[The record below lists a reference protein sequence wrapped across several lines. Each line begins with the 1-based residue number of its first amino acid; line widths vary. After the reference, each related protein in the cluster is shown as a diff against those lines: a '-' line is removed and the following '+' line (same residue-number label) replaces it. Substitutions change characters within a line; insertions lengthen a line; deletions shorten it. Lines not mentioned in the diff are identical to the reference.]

1 MNNKIDIPQGWEIK
15 KLGEVCDELVRGP
28 FGSSLKKEFFV
39 KPSIDTYKVYEQ
51 KNAIQGNCNIGTYYI
66 TNEKFKELV
75 RFECKHGD
83 IIMSCSGTIGKLYT
97 IPNGAPKGIINQAL
111 LKISLNSSINEYI
124 FKLVF
129 ANKIQSLSMAGSG
142 IQNIASVKYIKNIN
156 IMLPPLEEQKK
167 IADILLT
174 WDKAITTL
182 KEIIQQKELQKK
194 GLMQNLLTGKKRLD
208 GFNDE
213 WKEVKLGEIAEIKSG
228 YSFRTTSFS
237 HSGIALIRIS
247 NIICNK
253 IEINNNTVFLPNN
266 YKDLYDNFII
276 KNNDLLIAMSG
287 ATTGKMGVY
296 RTNNIALLNQRVG
309 CIRAKI
315 NYSQDFI
322 IQALS
327 NFDYIFLN
335 MSYGGAQENISIK
348 DISNAKLFIPTS
360 IEEQKAIAEI
370 LMKADEE
377 ISLLNKQLELYTEQ
391 KKGLMQQLLTGKI
404 RVN

>member
-1 MNNKIDIPQGWEIK
+1 MTRIGSIGVPALINTDEKIAYYVT
-15 KLGEVCDELVRGP
+15 VC
-28 FGSSLKKEFFV
+28 
-39 KPSIDTYKVYEQ
+39 
-51 KNAIQGNCNIGTYYI
+51 
-66 TNEKFKELV
+66 
-75 RFECKHGD
+75 
-83 IIMSCSGTIGKLYT
+83 
-97 IPNGAPKGIINQAL
+97 L
-111 LKISLNSSINEYI
+111 LH
-124 FKLVF
+124 
-129 ANKIQSLSMAGSG
+129 
-142 IQNIASVKYIKNIN
+142 NIN
-156 IMLPPLEEQKK
+156 NNIITSKYLYYFIQCNYFQNELHKKTLHVAFPKKINLNEIGLCCLILPPLEEQKK

-404 RVN
+404 RVNL

>member
-39 KPSIDTYKVYEQ
+39 KPNIDTYKVYEQ

-66 TNEKFKELV
+66 TNEKFKELA

-213 WKEVKLGEIAEIKSG
+213 WKEVKLGEILDSAILCKKGNIITEKNIISGNIPVVAGGRTIPYYHNQYNYDGITITISSSG
-228 YSFRTTSFS
+228 YAGFVWLHNYPIWASDCLVLKGINNLYDTSF
-237 HSGIALIRIS
+237 
-247 NIICNK
+247 
-253 IEINNNTVFLPNN
+253 
-266 YKDLYDNFII
+266 LYYYL
-276 KNNDLLIAMSG
+276 KL
-287 ATTGKMGVY
+287 K
-296 RTNNIALLNQRVG
+296 QE
-309 CIRAKI
+309 
-315 NYSQDFI
+315 Q
-322 IQALS
+322 
-327 NFDYIFLN
+327 IFLLKT
-335 MSYGGAQENISIK
+335 GGAQPHVYIK
-348 DISNAKLFIPTS
+348 DIARILIPNITY
-360 IEEQKAIAEI
+360 EEQKAIAEI

-391 KKGLMQQLLTGKI
+391 KKGLMQKLLTGKI